1 MVLEAANE
9 VGTVAANLTNAGS
22 AFTFNNS
29 TNALIVGSVAAAN
42 AAAGPATPQL
52 FGTAVTGITTSSG
65 DVNLKSGGLTL
76 TNAIGASGA
85 SVRLV
90 ESAAVS
96 QNTTTGAITAG
107 LLSVTD
113 SGGQVVLEATNAV
126 PTLAASLT
134 SPGSAFSF
142 NDGATALTFGT
153 VAAAAAGAD
162 PSALFPAVS
171 NVTTSDGD
179 INLSSGGL
187 AINQPL
193 NAGTGIVR
201 LVESGAVSQLAA
213 GTITAASLS
222 VTDSNGTVILD
233 DSNNVVGVLA
243 GSSTGVFRFIN
254 ASGLTVGTVAA
265 ASNTEDPS
273 ALFPVVAG
281 VATSAGD
288 IRIRTNTGDLTLAAD
303 VSAGSGATNAALV
316 ATTGNVT
323 QTAGVVTASGLT
335 VDAALAA
342 TLNGLNQVATL
353 AGKATSSSFTF
364 TDARSLTIGTVP
376 LIVDVASQSGLVAG
390 QDVALTTTSGALTVA
405 ANVTATSGSTTLTA
419 NSGAVSL
426 TGPITVSA
434 GQDVSVAASGAFS

>member
-1 MVLEAANE
+1 
-9 VGTVAANLTNAGS
+9 
-22 AFTFNNS
+22 
-29 TNALIVGSVAAAN
+29 
-42 AAAGPATPQL
+42 
-52 FGTAVTGITTSSG
+52 
-65 DVNLKSGGLTL
+65 
-76 TNAIGASGA
+76 
-85 SVRLV
+85 
-90 ESAAVS
+90 
-96 QNTTTGAITAG
+96 
-107 LLSVTD
+107 
-113 SGGQVVLEATNAV
+113 VLEATNAV

-134 SPGSAFSF
+134 SLGSAFSF

-153 VAAAAAGAD
+153 VAAAAASAD

-171 NVTTSDGD
+171 NVTTIGGD
-179 INLSSGGL
+179 INLRSGGL

-213 GTITAASLS
+213 GTITAGSLS

-233 DSNNVVGVLA
+233 NSNNVAGVLA

-265 ASNTEDPS
+265 APNAEDPS

-353 AGKATSSSFTF
+353 AGKATS
-364 TDARSLTIGTVP
+364 RRNPGWLRVRMWR
-376 LIVDVASQSGLVAG
+376 
-390 QDVALTTTSGALTVA
+390 
-405 ANVTATSGSTTLTA
+405 
-419 NSGAVSL
+419 
-426 TGPITVSA
+426 
-434 GQDVSVAASGAFS
+434 